1 MDYKLT
7 DFLPTTKKECE
18 LRGWDELDVIL
29 FSGDAYV
36 DHPSFGPAILGRIL
50 EANGYR
56 VAIVPQPD
64 WHGDFRDFKKLGRPR
79 LFFGVSPG
87 AMDSMVN
94 RYTANRRMR
103 SEDAFSPDSRHDMRP
118 DYPSIVYTQILKK
131 LYPDV
136 PVALGGIEASLRRI
150 SHYDYW
156 KDELRKCIL
165 CDSGADLILYGMGER
180 SIVELAN
187 ALAEGKTMDQIH
199 EMPQVAFYCKEKDI
213 PGGFKED
220 DIILHSHEE
229 CLHNKKGQAEN
240 VRHLEEEANKM
251 HAQRMI
257 QETDG
262 KYVVVNPPFPLM
274 TTEEL
279 DAAFDLPYTRLPHPK
294 YKGKTIPAYEM
305 IKFSVNLHRGCFG
318 GCSFCT
324 ISAHQGKFVVCR
336 SKESILKEVK
346 KIIEMPDFKG
356 YLSDLGGPSANMYGM
371 HGKNQKACEV
381 CKRPSCVNPQICP
394 NLNTDHSK
402 LLEIYH
408 AVDALPGI
416 KKSFIGSGVRYD
428 LLLHKSKDEKVNQ
441 AAREYTRELITKHVS
456 GRLKVAPEHTSPEV
470 LKFMRKPSFDLFYEF
485 KRIFDK
491 INKEEGLNQQI
502 IPYFISSHPGC
513 HEEDMAE
520 LAVITKGLD
529 FHLEQVQDFT
539 PTPMTISTETW
550 YTGYDP
556 YTLEPVFSAKTQKE
570 KLAQRMFFFWY
581 KPEERRAIESE
592 LRRIDRADLID
603 KLYDKK
609 SFGGNHG
616 GGFKGKKTNFDD
628 KAIGSTYDNPGV
640 GRGAKGKRGA
650 GRNAAEPNG
659 GRGRGRNAADR
670 FAPKGYGN
678 VGCYDEEKYLNEGR
692 PLNGKFSRNGHAQQG
707 RGNNTP
713 QGRSNNANANI
724 RDAVAAAR
732 AELRNQKEQGAGF
745 FKDKKKKSFN
755 PNFDTDN
762 HNRKNRYNSGDK
774 NERGSRDKNE
784 RGSGDRNERGSGDR
798 NERGSGRGRGNQG
811 RNEGR
816 GRRK

>member
-7 DFLPTTKKECE
+7 DFLPTTKKECD

-131 LYPDV
+131 LFPDV

-187 ALAEGKTMDQIH
+187 AFAEGKTMDEIH

-213 PGGFKED
+213 PGGFKDD

-257 QETDG
+257 QEVDG

-346 KIIEMPDFKG
+346 KIIAMPDFKG

-592 LRRIDRADLID
+592 LRRIGRSDLIA
-603 KLYDKK
+603 KLYDKRDMK
-609 SFGGNHG
+609 SGHPSAR
-616 GGFKGKKTNFDD
+616 FDA

-640 GRGAKGKRGA
+640 GRGARGKNRQGNSSYGPNS
-650 GRNAAEPNG
+650 GRN
-659 GRGRGRNAADR
+659 GRNQSYQ
-670 FAPKGYGN
+670 PKGYGN
-678 VGCYDEEKYLNEGR
+678 VGCYDEDKYLNNGKPLNARNRNDGSQR
-692 PLNGKFSRNGHAQQG
+692 PLSPR
-707 RGNNTP
+707 
-713 QGRSNNANANI
+713 
-724 RDAVAAAR
+724 
-732 AELRNQKEQGAGF
+732 ELAKSVKEQLKAEKGSGF

-755 PNFDTDN
+755 PNFDEGN
-762 HNRKNRYNSGDK
+762 HRRGDMSQNRGNGKQNHGNGRNSG
-774 NERGSRDKNE
+774 SF
-784 RGSGDRNERGSGDR
+784 SGDNRNKG
-798 NERGSGRGRGNQG
+798 NSGRRGK
-811 RNEGR
+811 R
-816 GRRK
+816 